1 MSASAA
7 LAEEL
12 PLEVAI
18 KATYLYKFAPFVQ
31 WPDEAFPTPTAP
43 LRLCVLGNGP
53 VDKVLDEVV
62 AGQRVGQRSISVQ
75 RFRNARAAAGCHIVY
90 VAGTND
96 GFVAATLAGL
106 HGTPVLTVT
115 DLPADA
121 RAHGVINFVIVGNHV
136 RFDIDDTAASSNRL
150 VISSKLLRLA
160 HAVKPRP

>member
-1 MSASAA
+1 MSASGAA
-7 LAEEL
+7 SEEL

-31 WPDEAFPTPTAP
+31 WPDAAFATPTTP
-43 LRLCVLGNGP
+43 LRLCVLGDDPFDNA
-53 VDKVLDEVV
+53 LETAV
-62 AGQRVGQRSISVQ
+62 AGQRVGQRPISVQ
-75 RFRNARAAAGCHIVY
+75 RFRNAHAAAGCHIVY

-96 GFVAATLAGL
+96 VSVASTLAGL

-115 DLPADA
+115 DLPADTRA
-121 RAHGVINFVIVGNHV
+121 RGVINFVIDGNHV
-136 RFDIDDTAASSNRL
+136 RFDIDDAAASRNGL